1 MKKCIFEMV
10 VALAVGA
17 GLPSYAA
24 VTAQWDFNNSNFVA
38 TVGQDMQDYAAV
50 YYGAT
55 TPTTFTTATIDGQTA
70 VVMNFP
76 ACTSTEGYLATPDVP
91 ATAPY
96 GLGNKYSLVM
106 DIMYPAGS
114 SGDYRGLIQI
124 DTLDNLNDADLF
136 VDGGNGI
143 GISSVYNGLLTPD
156 VWHRVAFVF
165 DLVYDPTNAVDL
177 QVLRKYVDG
186 IRVGEQTLGQP
197 DGRWALSPGYQ
208 VLLFTDNDGETAPGF
223 VNSLQF
229 RDDVL
234 SDTDVFALGKATA
247 AGIPTNIPVFTDL
260 SVTVNSTNV
269 SDVVGMNGT
278 YFTSYVVGTGTYA
291 YQWYRNGSAV
301 PDQTNANLRIMN
313 VQVSDSGSY
322 TLVVNNGL
330 QNATSAPPSVL
341 TVGPAPGNSVTG
353 QWDFN
358 QGNLNATIGEPLQY
372 FDATVQQDTQFGT
385 TTSFGIS
392 DIGGQPVNVM
402 YFAPSVASWGG
413 YVMTHNIGGNGG
425 GTNANQYTLIFD
437 LLSPNTSAGY
447 RALLQTGTGNTND
460 AEAFFNAANGLG
472 ISGSYQGNLTPDEWH
487 RVVLAFDLTQR
498 EFGKYIDGV
507 SVLTAPI
514 GASPMGVHDAQY
526 LSNSTNVL
534 AGGSVDMRWSLE
546 SSALLLGDEDGDLQ
560 PMYIS
565 SIQIRSGRMTDV
577 EIAALGGATPG
588 KIPVG
593 VSLKAT
599 RSGNSITIVWT
610 GSALESAPTPSGPW
624 TEVTGAAS
632 PHIIANPTG
641 NQFFRVRQ

>member
-70 VVMNFP
+70 VIMGFP
-76 ACTSTEGYLATPDVP
+76 ACTSAEGYMANPGVPVSPDGYFLA
-91 ATAPY
+91 
-96 GLGNKYSLVM
+96 NNYSLIM

-143 GISSVYNGLLTPD
+143 GISGVYNGLLTPD
-156 VWHRVAFVF
+156 VWHRVVFTFNVVF
-165 DLVYDPTNAVDL
+165 DETLAQDIH
-177 QVLRKYVDG
+177 VLRKYIDG
-186 IRVGEQTLGQP
+186 ILVGEQSLGVP
-197 DGRWALSPGYQ
+197 DGRWALSDT

-223 VNSLQF
+223 VNSVQF
-229 RDDVL
+229 RDEVL
-234 SDTDVFALGKATA
+234 SDIDVFALGKPTA
-247 AGIPTNIPVFTDL
+247 AGIPLEVPVFTDL
-260 SVTVNSTNV
+260 SITIDSTNTT
-269 SDVVGMNGT
+269 DMVGMNGT
-278 YFTSYVVGTGTYA
+278 YFSSYVVGTGTYS
-291 YQWYRNGSAV
+291 YQWYRNGNAV
-301 PDQTNANLRIMN
+301 AGQTNGNLRITN
-313 VQVSDSGSY
+313 VQIADSGTY
-322 TLVVNNGL
+322 TLVVNNGI
-330 QNATSAPPSVL
+330 QTVTSAPPSVL

-392 DIGGQPVNVM
+392 DIDGQPADVM
-402 YFAPSVASWGG
+402 YFAPSVGAWGG
-413 YVMTHNIGGNGG
+413 YVMTHEIGGNGG

-460 AEAFFNAANGLG
+460 AEAFFNGANGLG

-507 SVLTAPI
+507 SVLTGPI

-526 LSNSTNVL
+526 LSNSADPL
-534 AGGSVDMRWSLE
+534 AGGSVDMRWSLGPT
-546 SSALLLGDEDGDLQ
+546 ALLLADEDGDLQ

-565 SIQIRSGRMTDV
+565 SIQIRNGRMTDW
-577 EIAALGGATPG
+577 EIAALGGATAN

-593 VSLKAT
+593 LNLQIS
-599 RSGNSITIVWT
+599 RSGNSIIIDWS
-610 GSALESAPTPSGPW
+610 GSALESSSSPTGGWS
-624 TEVTGAAS
+624 EIVGAAH
-632 PHIIANPTG
+632 PHVITNPTG